1 MGMNEG
7 KTNIQVSREM
17 RDFLSSKGKKGESY
31 DGILKKLLKTTY
43 DWDNV
48 YQTSIPVKT
57 RKGIYYIDVI
67 MPKLDSIHIDGD
79 EYCDVI
85 ASVCED
91 NDIEILDESE
101 VPFFNEHF

>member
-1 MGMNEG
+1 MIMNG

-17 RDFLSSKGKKGESY
+17 RDFLSSRGRKGESY
-31 DGILKKLLKTTY
+31 DDILKKLLRTTY

-48 YQTSIPVKT
+48 YKTSIPVQT
-57 RKGIYYIDVI
+57 RDGTHYIDII

-85 ASVCED
+85 ARVCED
-91 NDIEILDESE
+91 NDIEMLDESE
-101 VPFFNEHF
+101 VPYFNEHF

>member
-1 MGMNEG
+1 MKDDS

-17 RDFLSSKGKKGESY
+17 RDFLSSRGKKGESY
-31 DGILKKLLKTTY
+31 DDILRKLLKTSY

-67 MPKLDSIHIDGD
+67 MPKLSSIYIDGN
-79 EYCDVI
+79 EYHDVI
-85 ASVCED
+85 ARVCED
-91 NDIEILDESE
+91 NDIEILGEE
-101 VPFFNEHF
+101 YAPFSKKY